1 MEVVLMAL
9 KNDDNYY
16 YDIVRVNI
24 KKYRLEKKYTQQ
36 KLADECE
43 LSVDYIAEIESL
55 RRRKSFSLATLGR
68 IADVLDT
75 DIKEFFNDNNDAI
88 VKEQ

>member
-1 MEVVLMAL
+1 MAL

>member
-1 MEVVLMAL
+1 MAL

-16 YDIVRVNI
+16 YDIVSANI
-24 KKYRLEKKYTQQ
+24 IKYLVEKKYTQQ

-68 IADVLDT
+68 IADVLNIN
-75 DIKEFFNDNNDAI
+75 IKEFFNDIDDNKLN
-88 VKEQ
+88 KL

>member
-1 MEVVLMAL
+1 MAL

-16 YDIVRVNI
+16 YDIVRANI
-24 KKYRLEKKYTQQ
+24 RKYRVEKKYTQQ

-55 RRRKSFSLATLGR
+55 RRKSFSLATLGR
-68 IADVLDT
+68 IADVLNIN
-75 DIKEFFNDNNDAI
+75 IKEFFNDIDDNKLN
-88 VKEQ
+88 KL

>member
-1 MEVVLMAL
+1 MAL

-16 YDIVRVNI
+16 YDIVRANI
-24 KKYRLEKKYTQQ
+24 RKYRVEKKYTQQ

-68 IADVLDT
+68 IADVLNIN
-75 DIKEFFNDNNDAI
+75 IKEFFNDIDDNKLN
-88 VKEQ
+88 KL